1 MENLFRILQT
11 ALPVLAALALG
22 VLCRK
27 LNFLTRDGVDTLKK
41 VVVNLTL
48 PAVVFAAFATAE
60 YSLQTIAIPV
70 LVFLLCCAG
79 LGLGK
84 VLARLLR
91 LPGRVTPYLA
101 GGFEA
106 GMLGYALFALLF
118 PQASSARFA
127 ILDLGQTLF
136 VFTLYKALLSGGKET
151 KSLWK
156 DIVNTP
162 ILWGAFAGLLV
173 GATGLFA
180 WMTRNGS
187 AAVVTSLTDFLS
199 APTGMMILL
208 AVGYDLDFAQIR
220 WRETA
225 RFVVLRLR
233 HGHSLRRAAAGQ
245 PDAAPRHHLRGR
257 GPAALYPAAALRPP
271 HLRRRAQPAGPD
283 LLSPLGPDRGHAA
296 PLRSDDRGDVKPLRT
311 PHNCVCGLRPIFCP
325 IRAAIKGGEIHTV
338 FPPFYNFRMRQ
349 NLWPNALAKLCGDA
363 LV

>member
-84 VLARLLR
+84 LLARLLR

-162 ILWGAFAGLLV
+162 ILWGTFAGLLV
-173 GATGLFA
+173 GATGLFG
-180 WMTRNGS
+180 WMVQNGS

-225 RFVVLRLR
+225 RFVVLRLAAMAILFAVLLLVNR
-233 HGHSLRRAAAGQ
+233 TLLHGIIFEG
-245 PDAAPRHHLRGR
+245 
-257 GPAALYPAAALRPP
+257 AALLLFILPP
-271 HLRRRAQPAGPD
+271 PYVLPIFADEPSQRAQISSALSALTVVT
-283 LLSPLGPDRGHAA
+283 LLLFA
-296 PLRSDDRGDVKPLRT
+296 VM
-311 PHNCVCGLRPIFCP
+311 
-325 IRAAIKGGEIHTV
+325 TV
-338 FPPFYNFRMRQ
+338 AM
-349 NLWPNALAKLCGDA
+349 
-363 LV
+363 

>member
-27 LNFLTRDGVDTLKK
+27 LNFLTRNGVDTLKK

-79 LGLGK
+79 LVLGK

-101 GGFEA
+101 AGFEA

-162 ILWGAFAGLLV
+162 ILWGTFAGLLV
-173 GATGLFA
+173 GATGLFG
-180 WMTRNGS
+180 WMVQNGS

-225 RFVVLRLR
+225 RFVVLRLAAMAILFAVLLLVNR
-233 HGHSLRRAAAGQ
+233 TLLHGIIFEG
-245 PDAAPRHHLRGR
+245 
-257 GPAALYPAAALRPP
+257 AALLLFILPP
-271 HLRRRAQPAGPD
+271 PYVLPIFADEPSQRAQISSALSALTVVT
-283 LLSPLGPDRGHAA
+283 LLLFA
-296 PLRSDDRGDVKPLRT
+296 VM
-311 PHNCVCGLRPIFCP
+311 
-325 IRAAIKGGEIHTV
+325 TV
-338 FPPFYNFRMRQ
+338 AM
-349 NLWPNALAKLCGDA
+349 
-363 LV
+363 

>member
-118 PQASSARFA
+118 PQESSARFA

-162 ILWGAFAGLLV
+162 ILWGTFAGLLV
-173 GATGLFA
+173 GATGLFG
-180 WMTRNGS
+180 WMVRNGS

-208 AVGYDLDFAQIR
+208 AVGYDLDFGQIR

-225 RFVVLRLR
+225 RFVVLRLAAMAILFAVLLLVNR
-233 HGHSLRRAAAGQ
+233 TLLHGIIFEG
-245 PDAAPRHHLRGR
+245 
-257 GPAALYPAAALRPP
+257 AALLLFILPP
-271 HLRRRAQPAGPD
+271 PYVLPIFADEPSQRAQISSALSALTVVT
-283 LLSPLGPDRGHAA
+283 LLLFA
-296 PLRSDDRGDVKPLRT
+296 VM
-311 PHNCVCGLRPIFCP
+311 
-325 IRAAIKGGEIHTV
+325 TV
-338 FPPFYNFRMRQ
+338 AM
-349 NLWPNALAKLCGDA
+349 
-363 LV
+363 

>member
-70 LVFLLCCAG
+70 LVFLLCCLG
-79 LGLGK
+79 LVLGK

-225 RFVVLRLR
+225 RFVVLRLAAMAILFAVLLLVNR
-233 HGHSLRRAAAGQ
+233 TLLHGIIFEG
-245 PDAAPRHHLRGR
+245 
-257 GPAALYPAAALRPP
+257 AALLLFILPP
-271 HLRRRAQPAGPD
+271 PYVLPIFADEPSQRAQISSALSALTVVT
-283 LLSPLGPDRGHAA
+283 LLLFA
-296 PLRSDDRGDVKPLRT
+296 VM
-311 PHNCVCGLRPIFCP
+311 
-325 IRAAIKGGEIHTV
+325 TV
-338 FPPFYNFRMRQ
+338 AM
-349 NLWPNALAKLCGDA
+349 
-363 LV
+363 

>member
-70 LVFLLCCAG
+70 LVFLLCC
-79 LGLGK
+79 LGLVLGRL
-84 VLARLLR
+84 LARLLR

-101 GGFEA
+101 AGFEA

-162 ILWGAFAGLLV
+162 ILWGTFAGLLV

-180 WMTRNGS
+180 WMVQNGS

-225 RFVVLRLR
+225 RFVVLRLAAMAILFAVLLLVNR
-233 HGHSLRRAAAGQ
+233 TLLHGIIFEG
-245 PDAAPRHHLRGR
+245 
-257 GPAALYPAAALRPP
+257 AALLLFILPP
-271 HLRRRAQPAGPD
+271 PYVLPIFADEPSQRAQISSALSALTVVT
-283 LLSPLGPDRGHAA
+283 LLLFA
-296 PLRSDDRGDVKPLRT
+296 VM
-311 PHNCVCGLRPIFCP
+311 
-325 IRAAIKGGEIHTV
+325 TV
-338 FPPFYNFRMRQ
+338 AM
-349 NLWPNALAKLCGDA
+349 
-363 LV
+363 

>member
-101 GGFEA
+101 AGFEA

-225 RFVVLRLR
+225 RFVVLRLAAMAILFAVLLLVNR
-233 HGHSLRRAAAGQ
+233 TLLHGIIFEG
-245 PDAAPRHHLRGR
+245 
-257 GPAALYPAAALRPP
+257 AALLLFILPP
-271 HLRRRAQPAGPD
+271 PYVLPIFADEPSQRAQISSALSALTVVT
-283 LLSPLGPDRGHAA
+283 LLLFA
-296 PLRSDDRGDVKPLRT
+296 VM
-311 PHNCVCGLRPIFCP
+311 
-325 IRAAIKGGEIHTV
+325 TV
-338 FPPFYNFRMRQ
+338 AM
-349 NLWPNALAKLCGDA
+349 
-363 LV
+363 

>member
-70 LVFLLCCAG
+70 LVFLLCC
-79 LGLGK
+79 LGLVLGRL
-84 VLARLLR
+84 LARLLR

-118 PQASSARFA
+118 PQESSARFA

-162 ILWGAFAGLLV
+162 ILWGTFAGLLV

-225 RFVVLRLR
+225 RFVVLRLAAMAILFAVLLLVNR
-233 HGHSLRRAAAGQ
+233 TLLHGIIFEG
-245 PDAAPRHHLRGR
+245 
-257 GPAALYPAAALRPP
+257 AALLLFILPP
-271 HLRRRAQPAGPD
+271 PYVLPIFADEPSQRAQISSALSALTVVT
-283 LLSPLGPDRGHAA
+283 LLFFA
-296 PLRSDDRGDVKPLRT
+296 VM
-311 PHNCVCGLRPIFCP
+311 
-325 IRAAIKGGEIHTV
+325 TV
-338 FPPFYNFRMRQ
+338 AM
-349 NLWPNALAKLCGDA
+349 
-363 LV
+363 

>member
-79 LGLGK
+79 LGLGRL
-84 VLARLLR
+84 LARLLR

-101 GGFEA
+101 AGFEA

-162 ILWGAFAGLLV
+162 ILWGTFAGLLV
-173 GATGLFA
+173 GATGLFG
-180 WMTRNGS
+180 WMVQNGS

-225 RFVVLRLR
+225 RFVVLRLAAMAILFAVLLLVNR
-233 HGHSLRRAAAGQ
+233 TLLHGIIFEG
-245 PDAAPRHHLRGR
+245 
-257 GPAALYPAAALRPP
+257 AALLLFILPP
-271 HLRRRAQPAGPD
+271 PYVLPIFADEPSQRAQISSALSALTVVT
-283 LLSPLGPDRGHAA
+283 LLLFA
-296 PLRSDDRGDVKPLRT
+296 VM
-311 PHNCVCGLRPIFCP
+311 
-325 IRAAIKGGEIHTV
+325 TV
-338 FPPFYNFRMRQ
+338 AM
-349 NLWPNALAKLCGDA
+349 
-363 LV
+363 

>member
-70 LVFLLCCAG
+70 LVFLLCC
-79 LGLGK
+79 LGLVLGRL
-84 VLARLLR
+84 LARLLR

-101 GGFEA
+101 AGFEA

-118 PQASSARFA
+118 PQESSARFA

-162 ILWGAFAGLLV
+162 ILWGTFAGLLV
-173 GATGLFA
+173 GATGLFG
-180 WMTRNGS
+180 WMVQNGS

-225 RFVVLRLR
+225 RFVVLRLAAMAILFAVLLLVNR
-233 HGHSLRRAAAGQ
+233 TLLHGIIFEG
-245 PDAAPRHHLRGR
+245 
-257 GPAALYPAAALRPP
+257 AALLLFILPP
-271 HLRRRAQPAGPD
+271 PYVLPIFADEPSQRAQISSALSALTVVT
-283 LLSPLGPDRGHAA
+283 LLL
-296 PLRSDDRGDVKPLRT
+296 
-311 PHNCVCGLRPIFCP
+311 F
-325 IRAAIKGGEIHTV
+325 TV
-338 FPPFYNFRMRQ
+338 MTV
-349 NLWPNALAKLCGDA
+349 AM
-363 LV
+363 

>member
-70 LVFLLCCAG
+70 LVFLLCC
-79 LGLGK
+79 LGLVLGRL
-84 VLARLLR
+84 LARLLR

-208 AVGYDLDFAQIR
+208 AVGYDLDFAEIR

-225 RFVVLRLR
+225 RFVVLRLAAMAILFAVLLLVNR
-233 HGHSLRRAAAGQ
+233 TLLHGIIFEG
-245 PDAAPRHHLRGR
+245 
-257 GPAALYPAAALRPP
+257 AALLLFILPP
-271 HLRRRAQPAGPD
+271 PYVLPIFADEPSQRAQISSALSALTVVT
-283 LLSPLGPDRGHAA
+283 LLLFA
-296 PLRSDDRGDVKPLRT
+296 VM
-311 PHNCVCGLRPIFCP
+311 
-325 IRAAIKGGEIHTV
+325 TV
-338 FPPFYNFRMRQ
+338 AM
-349 NLWPNALAKLCGDA
+349 
-363 LV
+363 

>member
-101 GGFEA
+101 AGFEA

-151 KSLWK
+151 KFLWK

-173 GATGLFA
+173 GATGLFD
-180 WMTRNGS
+180 WMVQNGS

-208 AVGYDLDFAQIR
+208 AVGYDLDFAEIR

-225 RFVVLRLR
+225 RFVVLRLAAMAILFAVLLLVNR
-233 HGHSLRRAAAGQ
+233 TLLHGIIFEG
-245 PDAAPRHHLRGR
+245 
-257 GPAALYPAAALRPP
+257 AALLLFILPP
-271 HLRRRAQPAGPD
+271 PYVLPIFADEPSQRAQISSALSALTVVT
-283 LLSPLGPDRGHAA
+283 LLLFA
-296 PLRSDDRGDVKPLRT
+296 VM
-311 PHNCVCGLRPIFCP
+311 
-325 IRAAIKGGEIHTV
+325 TV
-338 FPPFYNFRMRQ
+338 AM
-349 NLWPNALAKLCGDA
+349 
-363 LV
+363 

>member
-101 GGFEA
+101 AGFEA

-162 ILWGAFAGLLV
+162 ILWGTFAGLLV

-225 RFVVLRLR
+225 RFVVLRLAAMAILFAVLLLVNR
-233 HGHSLRRAAAGQ
+233 TLLHGIIFEG
-245 PDAAPRHHLRGR
+245 
-257 GPAALYPAAALRPP
+257 AALLLFILPP
-271 HLRRRAQPAGPD
+271 PYVLPIFADEPSQRAQISSALSALTVVT
-283 LLSPLGPDRGHAA
+283 LLFFA
-296 PLRSDDRGDVKPLRT
+296 VM
-311 PHNCVCGLRPIFCP
+311 
-325 IRAAIKGGEIHTV
+325 TV
-338 FPPFYNFRMRQ
+338 AM
-349 NLWPNALAKLCGDA
+349 
-363 LV
+363 

>member
-70 LVFLLCCAG
+70 LVFLLCC
-79 LGLGK
+79 LGLVLGRL
-84 VLARLLR
+84 LARLLR

-101 GGFEA
+101 AGFEA

-162 ILWGAFAGLLV
+162 ILWGTFAGLLV
-173 GATGLFA
+173 GATGLFG
-180 WMTRNGS
+180 WMVQNGS

-225 RFVVLRLR
+225 RFVVLRLAAMAILFAVLLLVNR
-233 HGHSLRRAAAGQ
+233 TLLHGIIFEG
-245 PDAAPRHHLRGR
+245 
-257 GPAALYPAAALRPP
+257 AALLLFILPP
-271 HLRRRAQPAGPD
+271 PYVLPIFADEPSQRAQISSALSALTVVT
-283 LLSPLGPDRGHAA
+283 LLLFA
-296 PLRSDDRGDVKPLRT
+296 VM
-311 PHNCVCGLRPIFCP
+311 
-325 IRAAIKGGEIHTV
+325 TV
-338 FPPFYNFRMRQ
+338 AM
-349 NLWPNALAKLCGDA
+349 
-363 LV
+363 

>member
-101 GGFEA
+101 AGFEA

-162 ILWGAFAGLLV
+162 ILWGTFAGLLV

-180 WMTRNGS
+180 WMVQNGS

-208 AVGYDLDFAQIR
+208 AVGYDLDFGQIR

-225 RFVVLRLR
+225 RFVVLRLAAMAILFAVLLLVNR
-233 HGHSLRRAAAGQ
+233 TLLHGIIFEG
-245 PDAAPRHHLRGR
+245 
-257 GPAALYPAAALRPP
+257 AALLLFILPP
-271 HLRRRAQPAGPD
+271 PYVLPIFADEPSQRAQISSALSALTVVT
-283 LLSPLGPDRGHAA
+283 LLLFA
-296 PLRSDDRGDVKPLRT
+296 VM
-311 PHNCVCGLRPIFCP
+311 
-325 IRAAIKGGEIHTV
+325 TV
-338 FPPFYNFRMRQ
+338 AM
-349 NLWPNALAKLCGDA
+349 
-363 LV
+363 

>member
-11 ALPVLAALALG
+11 ALPVLTALALG

-106 GMLGYALFALLF
+106 GMLGYALFSLLF

-225 RFVVLRLR
+225 RFVVLRLAAMAILFAVLLLVNR
-233 HGHSLRRAAAGQ
+233 TLLHGIIFEG
-245 PDAAPRHHLRGR
+245 
-257 GPAALYPAAALRPP
+257 AALLLFILPP
-271 HLRRRAQPAGPD
+271 PYVLPIFADEPSQRAQISSALSALTVVT
-283 LLSPLGPDRGHAA
+283 LLLFA
-296 PLRSDDRGDVKPLRT
+296 VM
-311 PHNCVCGLRPIFCP
+311 
-325 IRAAIKGGEIHTV
+325 TV
-338 FPPFYNFRMRQ
+338 AM
-349 NLWPNALAKLCGDA
+349 
-363 LV
+363 

>member
-70 LVFLLCCAG
+70 LVFLLCC
-79 LGLGK
+79 LGLVLGRL
-84 VLARLLR
+84 LARLLR

-180 WMTRNGS
+180 WMIRNGS

-225 RFVVLRLR
+225 RFVVLRLAAMAILFAVLLLVNR
-233 HGHSLRRAAAGQ
+233 TLLHGIIFEG
-245 PDAAPRHHLRGR
+245 
-257 GPAALYPAAALRPP
+257 AALLLFILPP
-271 HLRRRAQPAGPD
+271 PYVLPIFADEPSQRAQISSALSALTVVT
-283 LLSPLGPDRGHAA
+283 LLLFA
-296 PLRSDDRGDVKPLRT
+296 VM
-311 PHNCVCGLRPIFCP
+311 
-325 IRAAIKGGEIHTV
+325 TV
-338 FPPFYNFRMRQ
+338 AM
-349 NLWPNALAKLCGDA
+349 
-363 LV
+363 

>member
-27 LNFLTRDGVDTLKK
+27 LNFLTRNGVDTLKK

-70 LVFLLCCAG
+70 LVFLLCC
-79 LGLGK
+79 LGLVLGRL
-84 VLARLLR
+84 LARLLR

-101 GGFEA
+101 AGFEA

-118 PQASSARFA
+118 PQESSARFA

-156 DIVNTP
+156 DIVNSP
-162 ILWGAFAGLLV
+162 ILWGTFVGLLV

-225 RFVVLRLR
+225 RFVVLRLAAMAILFAVLLLVNR
-233 HGHSLRRAAAGQ
+233 TLLHGIIFEG
-245 PDAAPRHHLRGR
+245 
-257 GPAALYPAAALRPP
+257 AALLLFILPP
-271 HLRRRAQPAGPD
+271 PYVLPIFADEPSQRAQISSALSALTVVT
-283 LLSPLGPDRGHAA
+283 LLLFA
-296 PLRSDDRGDVKPLRT
+296 VM
-311 PHNCVCGLRPIFCP
+311 
-325 IRAAIKGGEIHTV
+325 TV
-338 FPPFYNFRMRQ
+338 AM
-349 NLWPNALAKLCGDA
+349 
-363 LV
+363 

>member
-70 LVFLLCCAG
+70 LVFLLCC
-79 LGLGK
+79 LGLVLGRL
-84 VLARLLR
+84 LARLLR

-101 GGFEA
+101 AGFEA

-118 PQASSARFA
+118 PQESSARFA

-162 ILWGAFAGLLV
+162 ILWGTFAGLLV

-220 WRETA
+220 WRETV
-225 RFVVLRLR
+225 RFVVLRLAAMAILFAVLLLVNR
-233 HGHSLRRAAAGQ
+233 TLLHGIIFEG
-245 PDAAPRHHLRGR
+245 
-257 GPAALYPAAALRPP
+257 AALLLFILPP
-271 HLRRRAQPAGPD
+271 PYVLPIFADEPSQRAQISSALSALTVVT
-283 LLSPLGPDRGHAA
+283 LLLFA
-296 PLRSDDRGDVKPLRT
+296 VM
-311 PHNCVCGLRPIFCP
+311 
-325 IRAAIKGGEIHTV
+325 TV
-338 FPPFYNFRMRQ
+338 AM
-349 NLWPNALAKLCGDA
+349 
-363 LV
+363 

>member
-70 LVFLLCCAG
+70 LVFLLCC
-79 LGLGK
+79 LGLVLGRL
-84 VLARLLR
+84 LARLLR

-101 GGFEA
+101 AGFEA

-162 ILWGAFAGLLV
+162 ILWGTFAGLLV

-220 WRETA
+220 WRETV
-225 RFVVLRLR
+225 RFVVLRLAAMAILFAVLLLVNR
-233 HGHSLRRAAAGQ
+233 TLLHGIIFEG
-245 PDAAPRHHLRGR
+245 
-257 GPAALYPAAALRPP
+257 AALLLFILPP
-271 HLRRRAQPAGPD
+271 PYVLPIFADEPSQRAQISSALSALTVVT
-283 LLSPLGPDRGHAA
+283 LLLFA
-296 PLRSDDRGDVKPLRT
+296 VM
-311 PHNCVCGLRPIFCP
+311 
-325 IRAAIKGGEIHTV
+325 TV
-338 FPPFYNFRMRQ
+338 AM
-349 NLWPNALAKLCGDA
+349 
-363 LV
+363 

>member
-162 ILWGAFAGLLV
+162 ILWGTFAGLLV
-173 GATGLFA
+173 GATGLFG
-180 WMTRNGS
+180 WMVQNGS

-208 AVGYDLDFAQIR
+208 AVGYDLDFGQIR
-220 WRETA
+220 WRETV
-225 RFVVLRLR
+225 RFVVLRLAAMAILFAVLLLVNR
-233 HGHSLRRAAAGQ
+233 TLLHGIIFEG
-245 PDAAPRHHLRGR
+245 
-257 GPAALYPAAALRPP
+257 AALLLFILPP
-271 HLRRRAQPAGPD
+271 PYVLPIFADEPSQRAQISSALSALTVVT
-283 LLSPLGPDRGHAA
+283 LLFFA
-296 PLRSDDRGDVKPLRT
+296 VM
-311 PHNCVCGLRPIFCP
+311 
-325 IRAAIKGGEIHTV
+325 TV
-338 FPPFYNFRMRQ
+338 AM
-349 NLWPNALAKLCGDA
+349 
-363 LV
+363 

>member
-27 LNFLTRDGVDTLKK
+27 LNFLTRNGVDTLKK

-101 GGFEA
+101 AGFEA

-162 ILWGAFAGLLV
+162 ILWGTFAGLLV
-173 GATGLFA
+173 GATGLFG
-180 WMTRNGS
+180 WMVQNGS

-225 RFVVLRLR
+225 RFVVLRLAAMAILFAVLLLVNR
-233 HGHSLRRAAAGQ
+233 TLLHGIIFEG
-245 PDAAPRHHLRGR
+245 
-257 GPAALYPAAALRPP
+257 AALLLFILPP
-271 HLRRRAQPAGPD
+271 PYVLPIFADEPSQRAQISSALSALTVVT
-283 LLSPLGPDRGHAA
+283 LLLFA
-296 PLRSDDRGDVKPLRT
+296 VM
-311 PHNCVCGLRPIFCP
+311 
-325 IRAAIKGGEIHTV
+325 TV
-338 FPPFYNFRMRQ
+338 AM
-349 NLWPNALAKLCGDA
+349 
-363 LV
+363 

>member
-79 LGLGK
+79 LVLGRL
-84 VLARLLR
+84 LARLLR

-101 GGFEA
+101 AGFEA

-162 ILWGAFAGLLV
+162 ILWGTFAGLLV

-180 WMTRNGS
+180 WMVQNGS

-208 AVGYDLDFAQIR
+208 AVGYDLDFGQIR

-225 RFVVLRLR
+225 RFVVLRLAAMAILFAVLLLVNR
-233 HGHSLRRAAAGQ
+233 TLLHGIIFEG
-245 PDAAPRHHLRGR
+245 
-257 GPAALYPAAALRPP
+257 AALLLFILPP
-271 HLRRRAQPAGPD
+271 PYVLPIFADEPSQRAQISSALSALTVVT
-283 LLSPLGPDRGHAA
+283 LLLFA
-296 PLRSDDRGDVKPLRT
+296 VM
-311 PHNCVCGLRPIFCP
+311 
-325 IRAAIKGGEIHTV
+325 TV
-338 FPPFYNFRMRQ
+338 AM
-349 NLWPNALAKLCGDA
+349 
-363 LV
+363 

>member
-27 LNFLTRDGVDTLKK
+27 LSFLTRDGVDTLKK

-79 LGLGK
+79 LGLGRL
-84 VLARLLR
+84 LARLLR

-101 GGFEA
+101 AGFEA

-162 ILWGAFAGLLV
+162 ILWGTFAGLLV
-173 GATGLFA
+173 GATGLFG
-180 WMTRNGS
+180 WMVQNGS

-225 RFVVLRLR
+225 RFVVLRLAAMAILFAVLLLVNR
-233 HGHSLRRAAAGQ
+233 TLLHGIIFEG
-245 PDAAPRHHLRGR
+245 
-257 GPAALYPAAALRPP
+257 AALLLFILPP
-271 HLRRRAQPAGPD
+271 PYVLPIFADEPSQRAQISSALSALTVVT
-283 LLSPLGPDRGHAA
+283 LLLFA
-296 PLRSDDRGDVKPLRT
+296 VM
-311 PHNCVCGLRPIFCP
+311 
-325 IRAAIKGGEIHTV
+325 TV
-338 FPPFYNFRMRQ
+338 AM
-349 NLWPNALAKLCGDA
+349 
-363 LV
+363 

>member
-162 ILWGAFAGLLV
+162 ILWGTFAGLLV
-173 GATGLFA
+173 GATGLFG
-180 WMTRNGS
+180 WMVQNGS

-208 AVGYDLDFAQIR
+208 AVGYDLDFGQIR

-225 RFVVLRLR
+225 RFVVLRLAAMAILFAVLLLVNR
-233 HGHSLRRAAAGQ
+233 TLLHGIIFEG
-245 PDAAPRHHLRGR
+245 
-257 GPAALYPAAALRPP
+257 AALLLFILPP
-271 HLRRRAQPAGPD
+271 PYVLPIFADEPSQRAQISSALSALTVVT
-283 LLSPLGPDRGHAA
+283 LLLFA
-296 PLRSDDRGDVKPLRT
+296 VM
-311 PHNCVCGLRPIFCP
+311 
-325 IRAAIKGGEIHTV
+325 TV
-338 FPPFYNFRMRQ
+338 AM
-349 NLWPNALAKLCGDA
+349 
-363 LV
+363 

>member
-27 LNFLTRDGVDTLKK
+27 LNFLTRNGVDTLKK

-79 LGLGK
+79 LVLGRL
-84 VLARLLR
+84 LARLLR

-101 GGFEA
+101 AGFEA

-162 ILWGAFAGLLV
+162 ILWGTFAGLLV

-180 WMTRNGS
+180 WMVQNGS
-187 AAVVTSLTDFLS
+187 AAVMTSLTDFLS

-225 RFVVLRLR
+225 RFVVLRLAAMAILFAVLLLVNR
-233 HGHSLRRAAAGQ
+233 TLLHGIIFEG
-245 PDAAPRHHLRGR
+245 
-257 GPAALYPAAALRPP
+257 AALLLFILPP
-271 HLRRRAQPAGPD
+271 PYVLPIFADEPSQRAQISSALSALTVVT
-283 LLSPLGPDRGHAA
+283 LLLFA
-296 PLRSDDRGDVKPLRT
+296 VM
-311 PHNCVCGLRPIFCP
+311 
-325 IRAAIKGGEIHTV
+325 TV
-338 FPPFYNFRMRQ
+338 AM
-349 NLWPNALAKLCGDA
+349 
-363 LV
+363 

>member
-70 LVFLLCCAG
+70 LVFLLCC
-79 LGLGK
+79 LGLVLGRL
-84 VLARLLR
+84 LARLLR

-101 GGFEA
+101 AGFEA

-180 WMTRNGS
+180 WMIRNGS

-225 RFVVLRLR
+225 RFVVLRLAAMAILFAVLLLVNR
-233 HGHSLRRAAAGQ
+233 TLLHGIIFEG
-245 PDAAPRHHLRGR
+245 
-257 GPAALYPAAALRPP
+257 AALLLFILPP
-271 HLRRRAQPAGPD
+271 PYVLPIFADEPSQRAQISSALSALTVVT
-283 LLSPLGPDRGHAA
+283 LLLFA
-296 PLRSDDRGDVKPLRT
+296 VM
-311 PHNCVCGLRPIFCP
+311 
-325 IRAAIKGGEIHTV
+325 TV
-338 FPPFYNFRMRQ
+338 AM
-349 NLWPNALAKLCGDA
+349 
-363 LV
+363 

>member
-27 LNFLTRDGVDTLKK
+27 LIFLTRDGVDTLKK

-70 LVFLLCCAG
+70 LVFLLCC
-79 LGLGK
+79 LGLVLGRL
-84 VLARLLR
+84 LARLLR

-101 GGFEA
+101 AGFEA

-225 RFVVLRLR
+225 RFVVLRLAAMAILFAVLLLVNR
-233 HGHSLRRAAAGQ
+233 TLLHGIIFEG
-245 PDAAPRHHLRGR
+245 
-257 GPAALYPAAALRPP
+257 AALLLFILPP
-271 HLRRRAQPAGPD
+271 PYVLPIFADEPSQRAQISSALSALTVVT
-283 LLSPLGPDRGHAA
+283 LLLFA
-296 PLRSDDRGDVKPLRT
+296 VM
-311 PHNCVCGLRPIFCP
+311 
-325 IRAAIKGGEIHTV
+325 TV
-338 FPPFYNFRMRQ
+338 AM
-349 NLWPNALAKLCGDA
+349 
-363 LV
+363 

>member
-101 GGFEA
+101 AGFEA

-162 ILWGAFAGLLV
+162 ILWGTFAGLLV
-173 GATGLFA
+173 GATGLFG
-180 WMTRNGS
+180 WMVQNGS

-225 RFVVLRLR
+225 RFVVLRLAAMAILFAVLLLVNR
-233 HGHSLRRAAAGQ
+233 TLLHGIIFEG
-245 PDAAPRHHLRGR
+245 
-257 GPAALYPAAALRPP
+257 AALLLFILPP
-271 HLRRRAQPAGPD
+271 PYVLPIFADEPSQRAQISSALSALTVVT
-283 LLSPLGPDRGHAA
+283 LLLFA
-296 PLRSDDRGDVKPLRT
+296 VM
-311 PHNCVCGLRPIFCP
+311 
-325 IRAAIKGGEIHTV
+325 TV
-338 FPPFYNFRMRQ
+338 AM
-349 NLWPNALAKLCGDA
+349 
-363 LV
+363 

>member
-70 LVFLLCCAG
+70 LVFLLCCLG
-79 LGLGK
+79 LVLGK

-106 GMLGYALFALLF
+106 GMLGYALFSLLF
-118 PQASSARFA
+118 PQESSARFA

-162 ILWGAFAGLLV
+162 ILWGTFAGLLV
-173 GATGLFA
+173 GATGLFG
-180 WMTRNGS
+180 WMVQNGS

-225 RFVVLRLR
+225 RFVVLRLAAMAILFAVLLLVNR
-233 HGHSLRRAAAGQ
+233 TLLHGIIFEG
-245 PDAAPRHHLRGR
+245 
-257 GPAALYPAAALRPP
+257 AALLLFILPP
-271 HLRRRAQPAGPD
+271 PYVLPIFADEPSQRAQISSALSALTVVT
-283 LLSPLGPDRGHAA
+283 LLLFA
-296 PLRSDDRGDVKPLRT
+296 VM
-311 PHNCVCGLRPIFCP
+311 
-325 IRAAIKGGEIHTV
+325 TV
-338 FPPFYNFRMRQ
+338 AM
-349 NLWPNALAKLCGDA
+349 
-363 LV
+363 

>member
-79 LGLGK
+79 LVLGRL
-84 VLARLLR
+84 LARLLR

-101 GGFEA
+101 AGFEA

-162 ILWGAFAGLLV
+162 ILWGTFAGLLV

-180 WMTRNGS
+180 WMVQNGS
-187 AAVVTSLTDFLS
+187 AAVMTSLTDFLS

-208 AVGYDLDFAQIR
+208 AVGYDLDFGQIR

-225 RFVVLRLR
+225 RFVVLRLAAMAILFAVLLLVNR
-233 HGHSLRRAAAGQ
+233 TLLHGIIFEG
-245 PDAAPRHHLRGR
+245 
-257 GPAALYPAAALRPP
+257 AALLLFILPP
-271 HLRRRAQPAGPD
+271 PYVLPIFADEPSQRAQISSALSALTVVT
-283 LLSPLGPDRGHAA
+283 LLLFA
-296 PLRSDDRGDVKPLRT
+296 VM
-311 PHNCVCGLRPIFCP
+311 
-325 IRAAIKGGEIHTV
+325 TV
-338 FPPFYNFRMRQ
+338 AM
-349 NLWPNALAKLCGDA
+349 
-363 LV
+363 

>member
-70 LVFLLCCAG
+70 LVFLLCC
-79 LGLGK
+79 LGLVLGRL
-84 VLARLLR
+84 LARLLR

-162 ILWGAFAGLLV
+162 ILWGTFAGLLV

-225 RFVVLRLR
+225 RFVVLRLAAMAILFAVLLLVNR
-233 HGHSLRRAAAGQ
+233 TLLHGIIFEG
-245 PDAAPRHHLRGR
+245 
-257 GPAALYPAAALRPP
+257 AALLLFILPP
-271 HLRRRAQPAGPD
+271 PYVLPIFADEPSQRAQISSALSALTVVT
-283 LLSPLGPDRGHAA
+283 LLLFA
-296 PLRSDDRGDVKPLRT
+296 VM
-311 PHNCVCGLRPIFCP
+311 
-325 IRAAIKGGEIHTV
+325 TV
-338 FPPFYNFRMRQ
+338 AM
-349 NLWPNALAKLCGDA
+349 
-363 LV
+363 

>member
-70 LVFLLCCAG
+70 LVFLLCC
-79 LGLGK
+79 LGLVLGRL
-84 VLARLLR
+84 LARLLR

-101 GGFEA
+101 AGFEA

-162 ILWGAFAGLLV
+162 ILWGTFAGLLV

-225 RFVVLRLR
+225 RFVVLRLAAMAILFAVLLLVNR
-233 HGHSLRRAAAGQ
+233 TLLHGIIFEG
-245 PDAAPRHHLRGR
+245 
-257 GPAALYPAAALRPP
+257 AALLLFILPP
-271 HLRRRAQPAGPD
+271 PYVLPIFADEPSQRAQISSALSALTVVT
-283 LLSPLGPDRGHAA
+283 LLLFA
-296 PLRSDDRGDVKPLRT
+296 VM
-311 PHNCVCGLRPIFCP
+311 
-325 IRAAIKGGEIHTV
+325 TV
-338 FPPFYNFRMRQ
+338 AM
-349 NLWPNALAKLCGDA
+349 
-363 LV
+363 

>member
-48 PAVVFAAFATAE
+48 PAVVFSAFATAE

-79 LGLGK
+79 LVLGRL
-84 VLARLLR
+84 LARLLR

-118 PQASSARFA
+118 PQESSARFA

-162 ILWGAFAGLLV
+162 ILWGTFAGLLV
-173 GATGLFA
+173 GATGLFG
-180 WMTRNGS
+180 WMVRNGS

-208 AVGYDLDFAQIR
+208 AVGYDLDFAEIR

-225 RFVVLRLR
+225 RFVVLRLAAMAILFAVLLLVNR
-233 HGHSLRRAAAGQ
+233 TLLHGIIFEG
-245 PDAAPRHHLRGR
+245 
-257 GPAALYPAAALRPP
+257 AALLLFILPP
-271 HLRRRAQPAGPD
+271 PYVLPIFADEPSQRAQISSALSALTVVT
-283 LLSPLGPDRGHAA
+283 LLLFA
-296 PLRSDDRGDVKPLRT
+296 VM
-311 PHNCVCGLRPIFCP
+311 
-325 IRAAIKGGEIHTV
+325 TV
-338 FPPFYNFRMRQ
+338 AM
-349 NLWPNALAKLCGDA
+349 
-363 LV
+363 

>member
-101 GGFEA
+101 AGFEA

-118 PQASSARFA
+118 PQESSARFA

-162 ILWGAFAGLLV
+162 ILWGTFAGLLV

-225 RFVVLRLR
+225 RFVVLRLAAMAILFAVLLLVNR
-233 HGHSLRRAAAGQ
+233 TLLHGIIFEG
-245 PDAAPRHHLRGR
+245 
-257 GPAALYPAAALRPP
+257 AALLLFILPP
-271 HLRRRAQPAGPD
+271 PYVLPIFADEPSQRAQISSALSALTVVT
-283 LLSPLGPDRGHAA
+283 LLLFA
-296 PLRSDDRGDVKPLRT
+296 VM
-311 PHNCVCGLRPIFCP
+311 
-325 IRAAIKGGEIHTV
+325 TV
-338 FPPFYNFRMRQ
+338 AM
-349 NLWPNALAKLCGDA
+349 
-363 LV
+363 

>member
-11 ALPVLAALALG
+11 VLAALALG

-27 LNFLTRDGVDTLKK
+27 LNFLTRNGVDTLKK

-70 LVFLLCCAG
+70 LVFLLCC
-79 LGLGK
+79 LGLVLGRL
-84 VLARLLR
+84 LARLLR

-101 GGFEA
+101 AGFEA

-162 ILWGAFAGLLV
+162 ILWGTFAGLLV

-225 RFVVLRLR
+225 RFVVLRLAAMAILFAVLLLVNR
-233 HGHSLRRAAAGQ
+233 TLLHGIIFEG
-245 PDAAPRHHLRGR
+245 
-257 GPAALYPAAALRPP
+257 AALLLFILPP
-271 HLRRRAQPAGPD
+271 PYVLPIFADEPSQRAQISSALSALTVVT
-283 LLSPLGPDRGHAA
+283 LLLFA
-296 PLRSDDRGDVKPLRT
+296 VM
-311 PHNCVCGLRPIFCP
+311 
-325 IRAAIKGGEIHTV
+325 TV
-338 FPPFYNFRMRQ
+338 AM
-349 NLWPNALAKLCGDA
+349 
-363 LV
+363 

>member
-1 MENLFRILQT
+1 MEKLFRILQT

-118 PQASSARFA
+118 PQESSARFA

-162 ILWGAFAGLLV
+162 ILWGTFAGLLV
-173 GATGLFA
+173 GATGLFG
-180 WMTRNGS
+180 WMVRNGS

-225 RFVVLRLR
+225 RFVVLRLAAMAILFAVLLLVNR
-233 HGHSLRRAAAGQ
+233 TLLHGIIFEG
-245 PDAAPRHHLRGR
+245 
-257 GPAALYPAAALRPP
+257 AALLLFILPP
-271 HLRRRAQPAGPD
+271 PYVLPIFADEPSQRAQISSALSALTVVT
-283 LLSPLGPDRGHAA
+283 LLLFA
-296 PLRSDDRGDVKPLRT
+296 VM
-311 PHNCVCGLRPIFCP
+311 
-325 IRAAIKGGEIHTV
+325 TV
-338 FPPFYNFRMRQ
+338 AM
-349 NLWPNALAKLCGDA
+349 
-363 LV
+363 

>member
-70 LVFLLCCAG
+70 LVFLLCC
-79 LGLGK
+79 LGLVLGRL
-84 VLARLLR
+84 LARLLR

-101 GGFEA
+101 AGFEA

-208 AVGYDLDFAQIR
+208 AVGYDLDFGQIR

-225 RFVVLRLR
+225 RFVVLRLAAMAILFAVLLLVNR
-233 HGHSLRRAAAGQ
+233 TLLHGIIFEG
-245 PDAAPRHHLRGR
+245 
-257 GPAALYPAAALRPP
+257 AALLLFILPP
-271 HLRRRAQPAGPD
+271 PYVLPIFADEPSQRAQISSALSALTVVT
-283 LLSPLGPDRGHAA
+283 LLLFA
-296 PLRSDDRGDVKPLRT
+296 VM
-311 PHNCVCGLRPIFCP
+311 
-325 IRAAIKGGEIHTV
+325 TV
-338 FPPFYNFRMRQ
+338 AM
-349 NLWPNALAKLCGDA
+349 
-363 LV
+363 